1 MSSVDFRS
9 LQINFLKKRFVGYKN
24 EDFVQLNN
32 MVGFFHNQE
41 KRQLQILKK
50 IISFALKYFPIFKIL
65 EPC

>member
-41 KRQLQILKK
+41 KRQQLIANL
-50 IISFALKYFPIFKIL
+50 
-65 EPC
+65 